1 MFESCR
7 DRHHIREI
15 KMRDEKMTYYWIVE
29 ATDNGKVIFRKE
41 YHDKEGKAFRAY
53 NSLKTR
59 GTVSIQKKWKA
70 A

>member
-1 MFESCR
+1 
-7 DRHHIREI
+7 
-15 KMRDEKMTYYWIVE
+15 MRDEKMTYYWIVE